1 MLKHYI
7 VITPETVKL
16 NGVEISHA
24 EQGNAMLTELYRAHV
39 GDYPKFFK
47 MDTLCKLGF
56 VASEMLLKD
65 EGQERFVPREDRAVV
80 LFNRTASLQAD
91 TNYQSTIQDPDNFF
105 PSPAAFVY
113 TLPNIVTGE
122 IAIRNKYFGETSFI
136 VLEACDAQIMARQ
149 LMNAFRDPMTQ
160 SILGGWLD
168 CNDENHFEAR
178 LFLVEKQ
185 QFENITSL
193 ETALINSLD
202 IPTIQRLNNQQLNNN
217 NKMDELIYTLKQQI
231 IEALNLEDMTPEDID
246 ENASL
251 FGEGLGLDSI
261 DALELIVLMEKNY
274 GIKLQDPSQ
283 GKEIFKSVAVM
294 ADYIQKNRT
303 K

>member
-168 CNDENHFEAR
+168 CTDENHFEAR

-202 IPTIQRLNNQQLNNN
+202 IPTIQRLNNQQLNNK
-217 NKMDELIYTLKQQI
+217 KMDELIYTLKQQI

-274 GIKLQDPSQ
+274 GIKLQDPNQ

-294 ADYIQKNRT
+294 ADYIAKNRT

>member
-1 MLKHYI
+1 MLKHFVI
-7 VITPETVKL
+7 ITPEAVKL
-16 NGVEISHA
+16 NGIDMSHA
-24 EQGNAMLTELYRAHV
+24 EQGNALLTELYRAHV

-47 MDTLCKLGF
+47 MDTLSKLGF

-65 EGQERFVPREDRAVV
+65 EGEERFVPREDRAVV

-91 TNYQSTIQDPDNFF
+91 TNYQATIQDPENFF

-122 IAIRNKYFGETSFI
+122 IAIRNKYYGETSFI
-136 VLEACDAQIMARQ
+136 VVESCDAQIMARQ
-149 LMNAFRDPMTQ
+149 LMNAFQDPMTQ

-168 CNDENHFEAR
+168 CTDENHFEAR

-185 QFENITSL
+185 QFNNIESL
-193 ETALINSLD
+193 ETELLNSLD
-202 IPTIQRLNNQQLNNN
+202 ISTIQRLNKQQLNN

-231 IEALNLEDMTPEDID
+231 IEALNLEDMKPEDID

-274 GIKLQDPSQ
+274 GIKLQDPSM

>member
-1 MLKHYI
+1 MLKHFI
-7 VITPETVKL
+7 MITPEAVKL
-16 NGVEISHA
+16 NGVDMSHA
-24 EQGNAMLTELYRAHV
+24 EQGNALLTELYRAHV

-47 MDTLCKLGF
+47 MDTLSKLGF

-65 EGQERFVPREDRAVV
+65 EGEERFVPREDRAVV

-91 TNYQSTIQDPDNFF
+91 TNYQATIQDPENFF

-122 IAIRNKYFGETSFI
+122 IAIRNKYYGETSFI
-136 VLEACDAQIMARQ
+136 VVESCDAQIMARQ
-149 LMNAFRDPMTQ
+149 LMNAFQDPMTQ

-168 CNDENHFEAR
+168 CTDENHFEAR

-185 QFENITSL
+185 QFENIESFESALVANL
-193 ETALINSLD
+193 E
-202 IPTIQRLNNQQLNNN
+202 IPTIKRLNNQQLNNN
-217 NKMDELIYTLKQQI
+217 TMDELIYTLKQQI
-231 IEALNLEDMTPEDID
+231 IEALNLEDMKPEDID

-274 GIKLQDPSQ
+274 GIKLQDPSM

-294 ADYIQKNRT
+294 ADYISKNRT

>member
-1 MLKHYI
+1 MLKHFI
-7 VITPETVKL
+7 VIIPETVKL
-16 NGVEISHA
+16 NGIELTHA
-24 EQGNAMLTELYRAHV
+24 EQGNALLTELYRAQV

-47 MDTLCKLGF
+47 MDTLSKLGF

-65 EGQERFVPREDRAVV
+65 EGEERFVPREDRAVV
-80 LFNRTASLQAD
+80 LFNRMASLQAD
-91 TNYQSTIQDPDNFF
+91 TNYQATIQDPENFF

-122 IAIRNKYFGETSFI
+122 IAIRNKYYGETSFI
-136 VLEACDAQIMARQ
+136 VTESCDAQIMARQ
-149 LMNAFRDPMTQ
+149 LMNAFQDPMTQ

-168 CNDENHFEAR
+168 CTDENHFEAR

-185 QFENITSL
+185 QFDNIESL
-193 ETALINSLD
+193 ETELLNSLD
-202 IPTIQRLNNQQLNNN
+202 ISTIKRINNQQLNNN
-217 NKMDELIYTLKQQI
+217 TMDELIYTLKQQI
-231 IEALNLEDMTPEDID
+231 IEALNLEDMKPEDID

-274 GIKLQDPSQ
+274 GIKLQDPSM

>member
-1 MLKHYI
+1 MLKHFVI
-7 VITPETVKL
+7 ITPETVKL
-16 NGVEISHA
+16 NGIDMSHA
-24 EQGNAMLTELYRAHV
+24 EQGNALLTELYRAHV

-65 EGQERFVPREDRAVV
+65 EGQERFVPRDDRAVV

-91 TNYQSTIQDPDNFF
+91 TNYQSTIQDPENFF

-136 VLEACDAQIMARQ
+136 VTESCDAQIMARQ

-168 CNDENHFEAR
+168 CTDENHFEAR
-178 LFLVEKQ
+178 LFLLEKQ
-185 QFENITSL
+185 QFNDIAAL
-193 ETALINSLD
+193 ESTLINNLE
-202 IPTIQRLNNQQLNNN
+202 IINQQLNNN

-231 IEALNLEDMTPEDID
+231 IEALNLEDMKPEDID

-274 GIKLQDPSQ
+274 GIKLQDPSM

>member
-1 MLKHYI
+1 MLKHF
-7 VITPETVKL
+7 VMITPEAVKL
-16 NGVEISHA
+16 NGNDMAHA
-24 EQGNAMLTELYRAHV
+24 EQGNALLTELYRTHV

-47 MDTLCKLGF
+47 MDTLSKLGF

-65 EGQERFVPREDRAVV
+65 EGQERFVSREDRAVV
-80 LFNRTASLQAD
+80 LFNKTASLQAD
-91 TNYQSTIQDPDNFF
+91 TNYQATIQDPENFF

-122 IAIRNKYFGETSFI
+122 IAIRNKYYGETSFI
-136 VLEACDAQIMARQ
+136 VMESCDAHIMARQ
-149 LMNAFRDPMTQ
+149 LMNAFQDLMTQ

-185 QFENITSL
+185 QFNNIESF
-193 ETALINSLD
+193 ESALIADLE
-202 IPTIQRLNNQQLNNN
+202 IPTIKRLNNQQLNNN
-217 NKMDELIYTLKQQI
+217 TMDELIYTLKQQI
-231 IEALNLEDMTPEDID
+231 IEALNLEDMKPEDID

-274 GIKLQDPSQ
+274 GIKLQDPSM

-294 ADYIQKNRT
+294 ADYISKNRT

>member
-1 MLKHYI
+1 MLKHYV

-16 NGVEISHA
+16 NGISINHA
-24 EQGNAMLTELYRAHV
+24 EQGNALLTELYRAYI

-47 MDTLCKLGF
+47 MDTLSKLGF

-65 EGQERFVPREDRAVV
+65 EGKERFVSREDRAVV
-80 LFNRTASLQAD
+80 LFNKTASLQAD
-91 TNYQSTIQDPDNFF
+91 TNYQATIQDPENFF

-122 IAIRNKYFGETSFI
+122 IAIRNKYYGETSFI
-136 VLEACDAQIMARQ
+136 VVESCDAHIMARQ
-149 LMNAFRDPMTQ
+149 LMNAFQDPMTQ

-185 QFENITSL
+185 QFNNLESL
-193 ETALINSLD
+193 ESVLIADLE
-202 IPTIQRLNNQQLNNN
+202 IPTIKRLNNQQLNNN
-217 NKMDELIYTLKQQI
+217 TMDELIYTLKQQI
-231 IEALNLEDMTPEDID
+231 IEALNLEDMKPEDID

-274 GIKLQDPSQ
+274 GIKLQDPSM

-294 ADYIQKNRT
+294 ADYISKNRT

>member
-1 MLKHYI
+1 MLKHYV

-16 NGVEISHA
+16 NGISINHA
-24 EQGNAMLTELYRAHV
+24 EQGNALLTELYRAYI

-47 MDTLCKLGF
+47 MDTLSKLGF

-65 EGQERFVPREDRAVV
+65 EGKERFVSREDRAVV
-80 LFNRTASLQAD
+80 LFNKTASLQAD
-91 TNYQSTIQDPDNFF
+91 TNYQATIQDPENFF

-122 IAIRNKYFGETSFI
+122 IAIRNKYYGETSFI
-136 VLEACDAQIMARQ
+136 VVESCDAHIMARQ
-149 LMNAFRDPMTQ
+149 LMNAFQDPMTQ

-185 QFENITSL
+185 QFENIESFESALVANL
-193 ETALINSLD
+193 E
-202 IPTIQRLNNQQLNNN
+202 IPTIKRLNNQQLNNN
-217 NKMDELIYTLKQQI
+217 TMDELIYTLKQQI

-274 GIKLQDPSQ
+274 GIKLQDPSM

-294 ADYIQKNRT
+294 ADYISKNRT

>member
-1 MLKHYI
+1 MLKHFVI
-7 VITPETVKL
+7 ITPEAVKL
-16 NGVEISHA
+16 NGVDMSHA
-24 EQGNAMLTELYRAHV
+24 EQGNALLTELYRAHV

-47 MDTLCKLGF
+47 MDTLSKLGF

-65 EGQERFVPREDRAVV
+65 EGEERFVPREDRAVV

-91 TNYQSTIQDPDNFF
+91 TNYQATIQDPENFF

-122 IAIRNKYFGETSFI
+122 IAIRNKYYGETSFI
-136 VLEACDAQIMARQ
+136 VMESCDAQIMARQ
-149 LMNAFRDPMTQ
+149 LMNAFQDPMTQ

-168 CNDENHFEAR
+168 CTDENHFEAR

-185 QFENITSL
+185 QFNNIESL
-193 ETALINSLD
+193 ETELLNSLD
-202 IPTIQRLNNQQLNNN
+202 ISTIQRLNKQQLNN

-274 GIKLQDPSQ
+274 GIKLQDPSM